1 MRYLVEFHLPQDQKI
16 DKVNVEEESDEEIEE
31 EECNDNITEGIVFII
46 VQY

>member
-16 DKVNVEEESDEEIEE
+16 DKENVEEESDEEIEE